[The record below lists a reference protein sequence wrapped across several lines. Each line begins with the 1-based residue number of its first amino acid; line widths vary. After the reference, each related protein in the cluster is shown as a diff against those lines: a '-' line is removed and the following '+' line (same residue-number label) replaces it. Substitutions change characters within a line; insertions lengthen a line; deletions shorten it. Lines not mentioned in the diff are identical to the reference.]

1 MEGAPA
7 CGAGVASIVMW
18 RARLLSG
25 AGESRIMLRDT
36 LTEYRLEKHVVL
48 EMAHIE
54 VLPGKNEEFEAGVKE
69 ALPLF
74 ARAKGCAGAQLQRI
88 VEHRERYVLVVQWET
103 IEDHMV
109 HFRQSE
115 DFQTWR
121 GLVGS
126 CFAKPPEVVHTEVAV
141 K

>member
-1 MEGAPA
+1 M
-7 CGAGVASIVMW
+7 I
-18 RARLLSG
+18 
-25 AGESRIMLRDT
+25 
-36 LTEYRLEKHVVL
+36 L

-54 VLPGKNEEFEAGVKE
+54 VLPGKNEAFESRVQE

-74 ARAKGCAGAQLQRI
+74 ARAKGCGGAELHRV
-88 VEHRERYVLVVQWET
+88 VEYDTRYVLVVRWESV
-103 IEDHMV
+103 EDHMV
-109 HFRQSE
+109 HFRQSD

-126 CFAKPPEVVHTEVAV
+126 FFAKAPEVVHTEVRV

>member
-1 MEGAPA
+1 M
-7 CGAGVASIVMW
+7 
-18 RARLLSG
+18 
-25 AGESRIMLRDT
+25 
-36 LTEYRLEKHVVL
+36 VL

-54 VLPGKNEEFEAGVKE
+54 IVPGKNEVFEAGVKE

-74 ARAKGCAGAQLQRI
+74 ARAKGCAGAELHRI
-88 VEHRERYVLVVQWET
+88 VEHDARYVLIVRWET

-126 CFAKPPEVVHTEVAV
+126 FFAKPPEVVHTETRV

>member
-1 MEGAPA
+1 MAGATRALRATFGEPA
-7 CGAGVASIVMW
+7 G
-18 RARLLSG
+18 RLLSAAG
-25 AGESRIMLRDT
+25 ASRVMLHETSTD
-36 LTEYRLEKHVVL
+36 YRLEKNVVL

-54 VLPGKNEEFEAGVKE
+54 VLPGKNEQFEAGVKE

-88 VEHRERYVLVVQWET
+88 VEHPERYVLVVQWAT

-109 HFRQSE
+109 HFRESE

-121 GLVGS
+121 GLVGP
-126 CFAKPPEVVHTEVAV
+126 CFAKPPEVVHTELAV